1 MRGVKG
7 ESRLVMDKEAGA
19 KTRHVALVVR
29 RFQDADAGFV
39 LAMGEYRWMHAD
51 DVDWGGYCMVRSI
64 YATMKSQNT
73 TNLCDIR
80 HNSSHSTSP

>member
-51 DVDWGGYCMVRSI
+51 DVD
-64 YATMKSQNT
+64 
-73 TNLCDIR
+73 
-80 HNSSHSTSP
+80 